1 MVTCIFK
8 ALQIPHDA
16 VRSLNGILEYAKKKM
31 KQTLLHISIC
41 QKKYVFFSSPRQNPQ
56 QLAILILR
64 PPSYAVKPQPARGAN
79 NFFPASSTTLEEQ
92 QHKIF
97 MRPRFVLC
105 TWLSWLQQKH
115 RVQLF
120 FSRCR
125 SSRRQNKPL
134 CISASEGGW
143 DWPKYAN
150 APAAAITCEQS

>member
-1 MVTCIFK
+1 
-8 ALQIPHDA
+8 
-16 VRSLNGILEYAKKKM
+16 M

-79 NFFPASSTTLEEQ
+79 NFFPASSTTLEKQ

-105 TWLSWLQQKH
+105 TWLSWLQLFAECSFFF
-115 RVQLF
+115 RVAA
-120 FSRCR
+120 
-125 SSRRQNKPL
+125 RQEDKISL
-134 CISASEGGW
+134 CAFLRVGVAG
-143 DWPKYAN
+143 
-150 APAAAITCEQS
+150 TGQSMLMPRPPP